1 MKLRGIIPPIGTP
14 LTSDER
20 VDEAGLRRLVRY
32 LIGAGVHGV
41 FANGTMGCFALLTDR
56 EQQRAIEIVVDEVR
70 GRIPVV
76 AGVSDTGT
84 KRVIEKLREIQ
95 RLGIDYLTALPPY
108 YFTLSQK
115 SATSFFREIA
125 QAAEKPL
132 LIYNNP
138 YLTKFNLSI
147 EAIVNLGHEPN
158 IVGLKETNQDC
169 NRWVQLIEALRGL
182 EDFSVLLGTELLIP
196 QGLMMGADGAIGGA
210 HNMSPQ
216 VAVELY
222 QAVQARDYDLA
233 YELSGR
239 LAKVCKVF
247 DYGEIWGGFEAAL
260 QVLGICEKTVCA
272 PYCSATDEDRE
283 RVREILEDCGLL
295 QSESLAKGQAD

>member
-1 MKLRGIIPPIGTP
+1 MKLKGIIPPVGTP

-20 VDEAGLRRLVRY
+20 VDEAGLRRLVAY
-32 LIGAGVHGV
+32 LVDAGVHGV

-56 EQQRAIEIVVDEVR
+56 EQQRAIEIVVDEVN
-70 GRIPVV
+70 GRIPVI

-84 KRVIEKLREIQ
+84 KRVAEKLREIQ

-108 YFTLSQK
+108 YFTLTQEN
-115 SATSFFREIA
+115 ATSFFREIA
-125 QAAEKPL
+125 QAAEKPV

-138 YLTKFNLSI
+138 YLTKCNLSI
-147 EAIVNLGHEPN
+147 ETIVNLGNEPN

-182 EDFSVLLGTELLIP
+182 EDFSILLGTELLIP

-222 QAVQARDYDLA
+222 RAVEERDYDRA
-233 YELSGR
+233 FQLSRR
-239 LAKVCKVF
+239 LAKICKVF
-247 DYGEIWGGFEAAL
+247 DYGDIWGGFEAAL
-260 QVLGICEKTVCA
+260 QALGICDKVTAA
-272 PYCSATDEDRE
+272 PYRSATAEE
-283 RVREILEDCGLL
+283 RRQVEAVLQKSGLL
-295 QSESLAKGQAD
+295 QVSEAK